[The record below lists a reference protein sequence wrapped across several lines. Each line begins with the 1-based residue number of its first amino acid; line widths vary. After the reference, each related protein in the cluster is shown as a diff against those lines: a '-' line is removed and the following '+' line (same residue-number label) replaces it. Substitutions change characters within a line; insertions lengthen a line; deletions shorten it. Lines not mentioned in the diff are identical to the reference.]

1 MKKLQ
6 IYFLILGIFFII
18 FVFAMAICQEYMKD
32 LDNLPTIVGIC
43 FLFLFAF
50 LILYLETRDAFRK
63 KEIKEYCEKN
73 GLEYLDSVDSLP
85 EIADFNILHK
95 GYEGKNEY
103 HAIMRGQREDVY
115 FTLLD
120 YSYVASCGNND
131 GVFNVS
137 LCILSKA
144 DMQFPDMILD
154 EKVPFL
160 AGTLDQALMAQSG
173 KNIVKT
179 IGDSTF
185 ENKFSLVSTDAK
197 AVKEYFKSGVIEAFL
212 KNYIK
217 GCRYDA
223 CDDTITIAHLNFLHY
238 GLKKRLEM
246 LKKGVELITEIDRA
260 RKAVLN

>member
-1 MKKLQ
+1 
-6 IYFLILGIFFII
+6 
-18 FVFAMAICQEYMKD
+18 MATCQEYLKN
-32 LDNLPTIVGIC
+32 LDNLPTIVGVF
-43 FLFLFAF
+43 FLFLFVF
-50 LILYLETRDAFRK
+50 VILYLETRDSLRK
-63 KEIKEYCEKN
+63 KAIKEYCEKN

-85 EIADFNILHK
+85 EIADFKILHK

-103 HAIMRGQREDVY
+103 HALMRGQRDDIS

-120 YSYVASCGNND
+120 YSYVQSCGNND

-154 EKVPFL
+154 EKLPLL
-160 AGTLDQALMAQSG
+160 AGTIDQALMAQSG
-173 KNIVKT
+173 KNIVKS

-197 AVKEYFKSGVIEAFL
+197 AVKEYFKSGVIDAFL

-223 CDDTITIAHLNFLHY
+223 CDDSLTIAHLGFFHY
-238 GLKKRLEM
+238 GIKQRLEM
-246 LKKGVELITEIDRA
+246 LKKGIALISEIDKA
-260 RKAVLN
+260 RKAVLG

>member
-173 KNIVKT
+173 KNIVKSL
-179 IGDSTF
+179 GDSTF
-185 ENKFSLVSTDAK
+185 ENKFSLVSADAK
-197 AVKEYFKSGVIEAFL
+197 AVREYFKSGVIEAFL

-223 CDDTITIAHLNFLHY
+223 CDDTITIAHLNFLQY

-260 RKAVLN
+260 RKAILG

>member
-6 IYFLILGIFFII
+6 LYFILLGLFFI
-18 FVFAMAICQEYMKD
+18 VFAFIMATCQEYMKD
-32 LDNLPTIVGIC
+32 LDNLPTIVGIS

-50 LILYLETRDAFRK
+50 LILYLETRDASRK

-73 GLEYLDSVDSLP
+73 GLEYQETVDSLP
-85 EIADFNILHK
+85 EIADYKILHM
-95 GYEGKNEY
+95 GYEGRNEY
-103 HAIMRGQREDVY
+103 HAIMSGQRND
-115 FTLLD
+115 FSFKILD
-120 YSYVASCGNND
+120 YSYVKSCGDND

-144 DMQFPDMILD
+144 DLHFPNMILD

-160 AGTLDQALMAQSG
+160 AGTIDQALMVQSQM
-173 KNIVKT
+173 NVVKSL
-179 IGDSTF
+179 GDTTF
-185 ENKFSLVSTDAK
+185 ANKFSLVSTDEK
-197 AVKEYFKSGVIEAFL
+197 AVREYFKSGVIEAFL

-223 CDDTITIAHLNFLHY
+223 CDDTITIAHLNFLQY
-238 GLKKRLEM
+238 NINQRLEM
-246 LKKGVELITEIDRA
+246 LKKGVALITEIDRA